1 MTIKEGDTLP
11 EVTLH
16 HMTEKGPT
24 PITSSELF
32 GGKKTVLFAVPGAF
46 TPGCSMQHLPGFV
59 TNSQEIL
66 DKGADQIVCLSV
78 NDAFVMDAWGKEKGA
93 EQILMLG
100 DGNGDFT
107 EATGLTM
114 DGSGF
119 GLGSRSLRY
128 SMIIE
133 DNTISKLNLESFLRT
148 SKKINSTLSPYKFIS
163 FLIVSASSLPEK

>member
-1 MTIKEGDTLP
+1 MTIKEGDKLP

-16 HMTEKGPT
+16 HMTENGPT
-24 PITSSELF
+24 PITTSELF
-32 GGKKTVLFAVPGAF
+32 GGKKSVLFAVPGAF

-59 TNSQEIL
+59 SNSDEIL
-66 DKGADQIVCLSV
+66 SKGVDQIVCLSV
-78 NDAFVMDAWGKEKGA
+78 NDSFVMDAWGKDKGTGDK
-93 EQILMLG
+93 ILMLG

-128 SMIIE
+128 SMIVD
-133 DNTISKLNLESFLRT
+133 DNSVTKLNLESNPGEIAE
-148 SKKINSTLSPYKFIS
+148 S
-163 FLIVSASSLPEK
+163 SAESILEQL

>member
-1 MTIKEGDTLP
+1 MTIKEGDKLP

-16 HMTEKGPT
+16 HMTENGPT
-24 PITSSELF
+24 PITTSELF
-32 GGKKTVLFAVPGAF
+32 SGKKSVLFAVPGAF

-59 TNSQEIL
+59 SNSDEIL
-66 DKGADQIVCLSV
+66 SKGVDQIVCLSV
-78 NDAFVMDAWGKEKGA
+78 NDAFVMDAWGKDKGTGDK
-93 EQILMLG
+93 ILMLG

-128 SMIIE
+128 SMIID
-133 DNTISKLNLESFLRT
+133 DNSITKLNLESNPGEIAE
-148 SKKINSTLSPYKFIS
+148 S
-163 FLIVSASSLPEK
+163 SAENILGQL

>member
-78 NDAFVMDAWGKEKGA
+78 NDAFVMDAWGKDKGA

-133 DNTISKLNLESFLRT
+133 DNTILKLNLES
-148 SKKINSTLSPYKFIS
+148 NPGEIS
-163 FLIVSASSLPEK
+163 ESSAETILNQL

>member
-78 NDAFVMDAWGKEKGA
+78 NDPFVMAAWGNDKGTGDKM
-93 EQILMLG
+93 LMVG
-100 DGNGDFT
+100 DGNGELTD
-107 EATGLTM
+107 ALGLSM

-119 GLGSRSLRY
+119 GLGKRSLRY
-128 SMIIE
+128 SMIIDDNLLTKLNVE
-133 DNTISKLNLESFLRT
+133 DNPGEVAISSAETI
-148 SKKINSTLSPYKFIS
+148 LSQ
-163 FLIVSASSLPEK
+163 L

>member
-1 MTIKEGDTLP
+1 MTIKEGDKLP

-16 HMTEKGPT
+16 HMTENGPT
-24 PITSSELF
+24 PITTSELF
-32 GGKKTVLFAVPGAF
+32 GGKKSVLFAVPGAF

-59 TNSQEIL
+59 SNSDEIL
-66 DKGADQIVCLSV
+66 SKGVDQIVCLSV
-78 NDAFVMDAWGKEKGA
+78 NDSFVMDAWGKDKGTGDK
-93 EQILMLG
+93 ILMLG

-128 SMIIE
+128 SMIVD
-133 DNTISKLNLESFLRT
+133 DNSVTKLNLESNPGEIAE
-148 SKKINSTLSPYKFIS
+148 S
-163 FLIVSASSLPEK
+163 SAESILGQL

>member
-1 MTIKEGDTLP
+1 MTIKEGDKLP

-16 HMTEKGPT
+16 HMTENGPT
-24 PITSSELF
+24 PITTSELF
-32 GGKKTVLFAVPGAF
+32 GGKKSVLFAVPGAF

-59 TNSQEIL
+59 SNSDEIL
-66 DKGADQIVCLSV
+66 NKGVDQIVCLSV
-78 NDAFVMDAWGKEKGA
+78 NDAFVMDAWGKDKGTGDK
-93 EQILMLG
+93 ILMLG

-128 SMIIE
+128 SMIID
-133 DNTISKLNLESFLRT
+133 DNSITKLNLESNPGEIAE
-148 SKKINSTLSPYKFIS
+148 S
-163 FLIVSASSLPEK
+163 SAESILGQL

>member
-1 MTIKEGDTLP
+1 MTIKEGDKLP

-16 HMTEKGPT
+16 HMTENGPT
-24 PITSSELF
+24 PITTSELF
-32 GGKKTVLFAVPGAF
+32 GGKKSVLFAVPGAF

-59 TNSQEIL
+59 SNSDEIL
-66 DKGADQIVCLSV
+66 SKGVDQIVCLSV
-78 NDAFVMDAWGKEKGA
+78 NDSFVMDAWGKDKGTDDK
-93 EQILMLG
+93 ILMLG

-128 SMIIE
+128 SMIVD
-133 DNTISKLNLESFLRT
+133 DNSVTKLNLESNPGEIAE
-148 SKKINSTLSPYKFIS
+148 S
-163 FLIVSASSLPEK
+163 SAENILEQL

>member
-78 NDAFVMDAWGKEKGA
+78 NDAFVMDAWGKDKGA
-93 EQILMLG
+93 EKILMLG

-107 EATGLTM
+107 KAMGLEADKSGGRMGMRCTRFAAIIDNGVVKTLNVDNKGL
-114 DGSGF
+114 DVS
-119 GLGSRSLRY
+119 SA
-128 SMIIE
+128 E
-133 DNTISKLNLESFLRT
+133 TILAAL
-148 SKKINSTLSPYKFIS
+148 
-163 FLIVSASSLPEK
+163 

>member
-1 MTIKEGDTLP
+1 MTIKEGDKLP

-16 HMTEKGPT
+16 HMTENGPT
-24 PITSSELF
+24 PITTSELF
-32 GGKKTVLFAVPGAF
+32 SGKKSVLFAVPGAF

-59 TNSQEIL
+59 SNSDEIL
-66 DKGADQIVCLSV
+66 NKGVDQIVCLSV
-78 NDAFVMDAWGKEKGA
+78 NDAFVMDAWGKDKGTGDK
-93 EQILMLG
+93 ILMLG

-128 SMIIE
+128 SMIID
-133 DNTISKLNLESFLRT
+133 DNSITKLNLESNPGEIAE
-148 SKKINSTLSPYKFIS
+148 S
-163 FLIVSASSLPEK
+163 SAENILGQL

>member
-1 MTIKEGDTLP
+1 MTIKEGDRLP

-24 PITSSELF
+24 PVTPSELF
-32 GGKKTVLFAVPGAF
+32 TGKKSVLFAVPGAF
-46 TPGCSMQHLPGFV
+46 TPGCSMQHLPGFIN
-59 TNSQEIL
+59 NSQAIL
-66 DKGADQIVCLSV
+66 DKGVDQIICLSV
-78 NDAFVMDAWGKEKGA
+78 NDSFVMDAWGKDKGV
-93 EQILMLG
+93 ENKVLMVG

-133 DNTISKLNLESFLRT
+133 DNSVTKLNLESNPGEIAE
-148 SKKINSTLSPYKFIS
+148 SSAEKILEQ
-163 FLIVSASSLPEK
+163 L

>member
-1 MTIKEGDTLP
+1 MTIKEGDKLP

-16 HMTEKGPT
+16 HMTENGPT
-24 PITSSELF
+24 PITTSELF
-32 GGKKTVLFAVPGAF
+32 GGKKSVLFAVPGAF

-59 TNSQEIL
+59 SNSDEIL
-66 DKGADQIVCLSV
+66 SKGVDQIVCLSV
-78 NDAFVMDAWGKEKGA
+78 NDSFVMDAWGKDKGTGDK
-93 EQILMLG
+93 ILMLG

-128 SMIIE
+128 SMIVD
-133 DNTISKLNLESFLRT
+133 DNSVTKLNLESNPGEIAE
-148 SKKINSTLSPYKFIS
+148 S
-163 FLIVSASSLPEK
+163 SAENIL

>member
-1 MTIKEGDTLP
+1 MTIKEGDKLP

-16 HMTEKGPT
+16 HMTENGPT
-24 PITSSELF
+24 PITTSELF
-32 GGKKTVLFAVPGAF
+32 GGKKSVLFAVPGAF

-59 TNSQEIL
+59 SNSDEIL
-66 DKGADQIVCLSV
+66 SKGVDQIVCLSV
-78 NDAFVMDAWGKEKGA
+78 NDSFVMDAWGKDKGTGDK
-93 EQILMLG
+93 ILMLG

-128 SMIIE
+128 SMIVD
-133 DNTISKLNLESFLRT
+133 DNSVTKLNLESNPVEIAE
-148 SKKINSTLSPYKFIS
+148 S
-163 FLIVSASSLPEK
+163 SAENILEQL

>member
-1 MTIKEGDTLP
+1 MTIKEGDKLP

-16 HMTEKGPT
+16 HMTENGPT
-24 PITSSELF
+24 PITTSELF
-32 GGKKTVLFAVPGAF
+32 GGKKSVLFAVPGAF

-59 TNSQEIL
+59 SNSDEIL
-66 DKGADQIVCLSV
+66 SKGVDQIVCLSV
-78 NDAFVMDAWGKEKGA
+78 NDSVVMDAWGKDKGTGDK
-93 EQILMLG
+93 ILMLG

-128 SMIIE
+128 SMIVD
-133 DNTISKLNLESFLRT
+133 DNSVTKLNLESNPGEIAE
-148 SKKINSTLSPYKFIS
+148 S
-163 FLIVSASSLPEK
+163 SAENILEQL

>member
-1 MTIKEGDTLP
+1 MTIKEGDKLP

-16 HMTEKGPT
+16 HMTENGPT
-24 PITSSELF
+24 PITTSELF
-32 GGKKTVLFAVPGAF
+32 GGKKSVLFAVPGAF

-59 TNSQEIL
+59 SNSDEIL
-66 DKGADQIVCLSV
+66 SKGVDQIVCLSV
-78 NDAFVMDAWGKEKGA
+78 NDSFVMDAWGKDKGTGDK
-93 EQILMLG
+93 ILMLG

-128 SMIIE
+128 SMIVD
-133 DNTISKLNLESFLRT
+133 DNSVTKLNLES
-148 SKKINSTLSPYKFIS
+148 NPGE
-163 FLIVSASSLPEK
+163 IVESSAENILEQL

>member
-1 MTIKEGDTLP
+1 MTIKEGDKLP

-16 HMTEKGPT
+16 HMTENGPT
-24 PITSSELF
+24 PITTSELF
-32 GGKKTVLFAVPGAF
+32 SGKKSVLFAVPGAF

-59 TNSQEIL
+59 SNSDEIL
-66 DKGADQIVCLSV
+66 NKGVDQIVCLSV
-78 NDAFVMDAWGKEKGA
+78 NDAFVMDAWGKDKGTGDK
-93 EQILMLG
+93 ILMLG

-128 SMIIE
+128 SMIID
-133 DNTISKLNLESFLRT
+133 DNSITKLNLESNPGEIAE
-148 SKKINSTLSPYKFIS
+148 S
-163 FLIVSASSLPEK
+163 SAESILGQL

>member
-1 MTIKEGDTLP
+1 MTIKEGDKLP

-16 HMTEKGPT
+16 HMTENGPT
-24 PITSSELF
+24 AITTSELF
-32 GGKKTVLFAVPGAF
+32 GGKKSVLFAVPGAF

-59 TNSQEIL
+59 SNSDEIL
-66 DKGADQIVCLSV
+66 SKGVDQIVCLSV
-78 NDAFVMDAWGKEKGA
+78 NDSFVMDAWGKDKGTGDK
-93 EQILMLG
+93 ILMLG

-128 SMIIE
+128 SMIVD
-133 DNTISKLNLESFLRT
+133 DNSVTKLNLESNPGEIAE
-148 SKKINSTLSPYKFIS
+148 S
-163 FLIVSASSLPEK
+163 SAENILEQL

>member
-133 DNTISKLNLESFLRT
+133 DNTISKLNLES
-148 SKKINSTLSPYKFIS
+148 NPGVIS
-163 FLIVSASSLPEK
+163 ESSADTILNQL